1 MLQEIAFFCRI
12 NLMYYI
18 IAKTPG
24 CFYKLQNKSKVKSG
38 NRRGAYNEHREKISR
53 SERKHNLTTANSK

>member
-1 MLQEIAFFCRI
+1 
-12 NLMYYI
+12 MYYI